1 MKKSI
6 LSLVILVLT
15 AALLSACGLLQ
26 EPAQPSATLEAIPL
40 DGAETGSTAA
50 PQATAVP
57 PTAAPPTAA
66 PADSAYPAG
75 GSEAPQPPAA
85 DSAYPGAATAVAAPA
100 DAYPAPGSGGSLR
113 TYVISQDGSEVRFEL
128 DEDLRGVRTTVV
140 GITNQVAGELA
151 INLNDLS
158 TAQVG
163 VIQINARTLAT
174 DNNFRNRAIQNE
186 ILDTGAYELIT
197 FTPTAVNGLPA
208 AAAPGEE
215 ITFSIDGD
223 LTIRDITQAV
233 TFNVTA
239 TAVSDSQISGTATAV
254 VSRADYNLTIPQVP
268 NVANVEDEVQLTIN
282 FVANAS

>member
-40 DGAETGSTAA
+40 DGAEAGSTTA

-57 PTAAPPTAA
+57 PTVAPPTAP

-208 AAAPGEE
+208 TAAPGEE